1 MVTNVLNLCSKASL
15 NRALTCYDFY
25 LDRKP
30 RLSRSCELAYLFT
43 AWYFWISLLC
53 VCFMLMTLLMV
64 CVLCCCRNRKNDTST
79 VLGRILLS
87 LPPTLFTTRDPDG
100 IIQPNVMFYSR
111 PPTRD
116 QTSTAIVARA
126 LPPMTAKDR
135 LTTPIMPLNP
145 AYQPSQPVTVTSSTS
160 TTVINSNELTLPPG
174 YVVNRDVKYC

>member
-1 MVTNVLNLCSKASL
+1 
-15 NRALTCYDFY
+15 
-25 LDRKP
+25 
-30 RLSRSCELAYLFT
+30 
-43 AWYFWISLLC
+43 
-53 VCFMLMTLLMV
+53 MV
-64 CVLCCCRNRKNDTST
+64 CVLCCCKNRKNDTST

-100 IIQPNVMFYSR
+100 IIQPNVMFYTR

-116 QTSTAIVARA
+116 QASAAIVARA

>member
-1 MVTNVLNLCSKASL
+1 MRKTHGL
-15 NRALTCYDFY
+15 RDLTITQAHQW
-25 LDRKP
+25 R
-30 RLSRSCELAYLFT
+30 REA
-43 AWYFWISLLC
+43 
-53 VCFMLMTLLMV
+53 
-64 CVLCCCRNRKNDTST
+64 
-79 VLGRILLS
+79 
-87 LPPTLFTTRDPDG
+87 RDPDG

-116 QTSTAIVARA
+116 QASTAIVARA